1 MSQPARFASPSSFL
15 VRYRVWI
22 AAGLGILAL
31 IGLSIWGALAAI
43 GWMWGQTQ
51 GWSQNASEAA
61 RGALQQVEQVVPDA
75 RETLGELVPVLKPAK
90 PVRRDV
96 SGTDIGPVARYP
108 GLART
113 YWHREGK
120 QIAVEYEGDAE
131 FATVLDHYV
140 QGFAARGFTQT
151 VQSATQTAETHDYTN
166 AREHLTLSITEK
178 PKGGISVRIK
188 THTQ

>member
-1 MSQPARFASPSSFL
+1 MNRFAASVASQPFL
-15 VRYRVWI
+15 LRYRVWI

-61 RGALQQVEQVVPDA
+61 RAALRQVEQVVPGA
-75 RETLGELVPVLKPAK
+75 GETLGNLVPVLKLEK

-96 SGTDIGPVARYP
+96 SGTDLGPVVRYP

-120 QIAVEYEGDAE
+120 QIALEYEGA
-131 FATVLDHYV
+131 AVYAAVLDHYAK
-140 QGFAARGFTQT
+140 GFSASGFTQT
-151 VQSATQTAETHDYTN
+151 VQTATATTETHDYTR
-166 AREHLTLSITEK
+166 ARERLTLIFTNK
-178 PKGGISVRIK
+178 PKGGVSVRIK